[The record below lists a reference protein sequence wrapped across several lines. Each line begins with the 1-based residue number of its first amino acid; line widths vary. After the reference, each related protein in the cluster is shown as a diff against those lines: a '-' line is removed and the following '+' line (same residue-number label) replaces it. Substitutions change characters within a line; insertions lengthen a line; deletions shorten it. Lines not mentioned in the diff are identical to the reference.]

1 MPGFFLFD
9 IWRNAKYNIDMD
21 MQNLLDGLLAEG
33 LEQGC
38 YPGAAAACGCR
49 GQVCAISRVGKIS
62 QEGPAVD
69 RHTRYDMA
77 SLTKVLS
84 PTMLALRAVQ
94 DGELTLGDTIGS
106 FFPDAPEE
114 KKSIT
119 VRQLMTHSGGFE
131 PSFDLSVEAKNP
143 SGALNALLAHPLV
156 YAPGTDV
163 QYSCMGYIVLGKM
176 LEKLYGKPLDRLA
189 EERVFRPL
197 GLAHTGYCPKG
208 GNIAAT
214 EIDAETGT
222 AWQGVVHDENARF
235 LGGVSANAGVFSDI
249 DDMTIFA
256 QMLAKDGDGFL
267 APATLAAAV
276 RCHAATA
283 EMRRGLGFQLAGT
296 PLNYMGDLM
305 PECSFGHTGFTGTS
319 LAVDPTTGFYLVLLS
334 NRVHPTRENLR
345 LMRFRRRL
353 HNALYAAFSSGR
365 R

>member
-1 MPGFFLFD
+1 
-9 IWRNAKYNIDMD
+9 
-21 MQNLLDGLLAEG
+21 MQNLLDRLLAEG

-49 GQVCAISRVGKIS
+49 GQICAISRVGKIS

-77 SLTKVLS
+77 SLTKVLG
-84 PTMLALRAVQ
+84 PTMLALRAVE
-94 DGELTLGDTIGS
+94 DGELTLGDSIGL
-106 FFPDAPEE
+106 FFPQAPED

-119 VRQLMTHSGGFE
+119 VKQLMTHSGGFE
-131 PSFDLSVEAKNP
+131 PSFDLSAETENSA
-143 SGALNALLAHPLV
+143 GALDALLVHPLA

-163 QYSCMGYIVLGKM
+163 RYSCMGYIVLGKM
-176 LEKLYGKPLDRLA
+176 LENLYGKTLDCLA
-189 EERVFRPL
+189 QERVFDPL
-197 GLAHTGYCPKG
+197 GLAHTGYCPTG

-214 EIDAETGT
+214 EVCAETGRT
-222 AWQGVVHDENARF
+222 WQGVVHDENARF
-235 LGGVSANAGVFSDI
+235 LGGVSANAGIFSDI
-249 DDMTIFA
+249 DDMAAFA
-256 QMLAKDGDGFL
+256 QMLAKGGDGFL
-267 APATLAAAV
+267 APATMTAAV
-276 RCHAATA
+276 RCHASTP

-334 NRVHPTRENLR
+334 NRVHPTRENLK

-353 HNALYAAFSSGR
+353 HNVLYAAFSRGSR
-365 R
+365 